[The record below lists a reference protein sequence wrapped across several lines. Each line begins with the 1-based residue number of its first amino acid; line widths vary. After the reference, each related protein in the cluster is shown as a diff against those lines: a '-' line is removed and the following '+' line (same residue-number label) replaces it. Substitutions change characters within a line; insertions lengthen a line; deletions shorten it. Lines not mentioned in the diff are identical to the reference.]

1 MTDTYEQLKNL
12 FEDEQTIDDLW
23 DSEDIVWIDW
33 REDDEDII
41 SYFNDLLEEQVEVQ
55 TVDNAKPYGPDIVLS
70 KAGKQLHIP
79 YGQEKDRDTTIKY
92 FNDFVKEEYGVRW
105 FAESLGDDTL
115 GFIVLPAAEWQKLE
129 DNFGEQ
135 TVRYY
140 FAPID
145 LETKMFDLDV
155 NEVFKLVELRATTKE
170 VK

>member
-55 TVDNAKPYGPDIVLS
+55 TVDNGKPYGPDIVLS
-70 KAGKQLHIP
+70 KDGKQLQIP

-92 FNDFVKEEYGVRW
+92 FNDFVKEEYEVRW
-105 FAESLGDDTL
+105 FVESLGDDTL

-129 DNFGEQ
+129 DDFGEQ
-135 TVRYY
+135 TVSYY

-155 NEVFKLVELRATTKE
+155 NEVFSLIELRAATKE